1 MKLVVA
7 LLLNYVTAKKFVL
20 DRDEVPGEI
29 NSGHYSW
36 KLSGS
41 NSVNESEWVDS
52 APKGYSN
59 VQLSK
64 HK

>member
-41 NSVNESEWVDS
+41 
-52 APKGYSN
+52 
-59 VQLSK
+59 
-64 HK
+64 